1 MGFYLTYDASGT
13 EVSNNVIGKRVATV
27 SEWPPPPKTRP

>member
-13 EVSNNVIGKRVATV
+13 EVSNNPLIETIYNPYYQIFQFRHI
-27 SEWPPPPKTRP
+27 